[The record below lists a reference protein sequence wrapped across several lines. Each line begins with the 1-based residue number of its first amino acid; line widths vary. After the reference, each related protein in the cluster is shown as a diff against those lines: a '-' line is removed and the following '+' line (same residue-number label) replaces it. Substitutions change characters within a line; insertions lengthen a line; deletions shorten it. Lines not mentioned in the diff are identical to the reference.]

1 MSYGIVIL
9 RGARRDEQLI
19 LIKEYGEP
27 VAFATLLEANTAAA
41 RLCGGIDVD
50 AVPAPLPD
58 ETLSQL
64 LESANGNHL
73 WAERYDRQMEDI
85 FAVQDELVRA
95 ISGVIPGQLDRYAV
109 EILRRKPPKNL
120 RAYDAELRDRW
131 ALTPLE

>member
-50 AVPAPLPD
+50 AVPVPLPD
-58 ETLSQL
+58 ETLSQPDL
-64 LESANGNHL
+64 LF
-73 WAERYDRQMEDI
+73 EDPM
-85 FAVQDELVRA
+85 VRA
-95 ISGVIPGQLDRYAV
+95 RRARAEVKAIADRTMA
-109 EILRRKPPKNL
+109 IGCCSLAL
-120 RAYDAELRDRW
+120 RASMPDRTSYGRSLLSRARDMEFE
-131 ALTPLE
+131 PE